1 MTLSQFRAS
10 EPVSQFPCL
19 KNGVQSSK
27 LSPVLFS
34 SASVGETGRATG
46 MTRTTRGVE

>member
-19 KNGVQSSK
+19 KNGVQSNTYS
-27 LSPVLFS
+27 LD
-34 SASVGETGRATG
+34 G
-46 MTRTTRGVE
+46 MPGDR